1 MRRSLRHPLAPGP
14 RNGLIAAYP
23 DIAAGANAHT
33 EELMKKTLIAGLT
46 ALALIGTQAAF
57 AQQPAPEGAMPEHHR
72 FSAADMKAF
81 TDAKV
86 AALKAGLELTADQEK
101 NWAPV
106 EQAIR
111 AMAEARQARW
121 AERREHAKTEDGI
134 AKLRAR
140 ADAMTQRAA
149 DLKKLADAAEPLY
162 RTLSDDQKH
171 RLHFLVRMM
180 MHHRGHH
187 HHGGWQHG

>member
-1 MRRSLRHPLAPGP
+1 
-14 RNGLIAAYP
+14 
-23 DIAAGANAHT
+23 
-33 EELMKKTLIAGLT
+33 MKKTLIAGLT
-46 ALALIGTQAAF
+46 ALALIGTSMSYAQAPSPE
-57 AQQPAPEGAMPEHHR
+57 AQKPEHHR
-72 FSAADMKAF
+72 FSPADLKAF
-81 TDAKV
+81 TDARI
-86 AALKAGLELTADQEK
+86 AALKAGLELTPDQEK
-101 NWAPV
+101 NWPPV

-111 AMAEARQARW
+111 DMAQARQARW
-121 AERREHAKTEDGI
+121 AEMREKFKSEDGI

-180 MHHRGHH
+180 MHHEHR
-187 HHGGWQHG
+187 HGGWEHRG

>member
-1 MRRSLRHPLAPGP
+1 M
-14 RNGLIAAYP
+14 
-23 DIAAGANAHT
+23 
-33 EELMKKTLIAGLT
+33 EVLMKKSLIAGVA
-46 ALALIGTQAAF
+46 ALALFGTQAAY
-57 AQQPAPEGAMPEHHR
+57 AQQQPAPEAAMPGQHR
-72 FSAADMKAF
+72 FSPADMKAF
-81 TDAKV
+81 TDAKI
-86 AALKAGLELTADQEK
+86 AGLKAGLEVTADQEK

-111 AMAEARQARW
+111 AMSEAQQARR
-121 AERREHAKTEDGI
+121 AKMREQAKTEDGI

-140 ADAMTQRAA
+140 AEAMEQRAT

-171 RLHFLVRMM
+171 RLHFLVHMM

-187 HHGGWQHG
+187 HHGGWQQG